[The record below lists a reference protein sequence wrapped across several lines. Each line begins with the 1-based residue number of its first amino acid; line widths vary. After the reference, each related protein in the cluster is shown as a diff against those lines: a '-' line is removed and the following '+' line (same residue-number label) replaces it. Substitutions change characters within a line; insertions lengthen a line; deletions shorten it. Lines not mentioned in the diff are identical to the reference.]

1 MPACSEILTHLRTA
15 EGLGIQLRRE
25 PVGVLEIPALEH
37 VIVAIHLGG
46 PTRLECWREGRRFI
60 GTAVQGDINII
71 SFGTPSRWEVLDD
84 NDLGLFLSVPKNL
97 IDTIASESEI
107 DPARLEIRNRFNIRD
122 RELEVIASAIKKEL
136 ELGSP
141 SGRLYL
147 GGLALAAA
155 SRLVVCHS
163 SFTSPPA
170 WKSEGLSDR
179 RLKAV
184 LTFIEDRLAE
194 DLSLDQIATVAGISS
209 SHLKTVFAR
218 SLGTPVHQ
226 YVIQRRVERAKELL
240 TRTDLSITE
249 IALAAGFAHQSHLAR
264 HMRRLL
270 GESPRALRQALNGKR
285 TA

>member
-1 MPACSEILTHLRTA
+1 MSAPPEILAYLKTS
-15 EGLGIQLRRE
+15 EGLTIQLRRD
-25 PVGVLEIPALEH
+25 PVGVLEVPALEN
-37 VIVAIHLGG
+37 VIVGIHLGA
-46 PTRLECWREGRRFI
+46 PTRLECHRAGKRFI
-60 GTAVQGDINII
+60 GTAVPGDINII
-71 SFGTPSRWEVLDD
+71 PSDTPSRWEVFDGDD
-84 NDLGLFLSVPKNL
+84 TGLFLSVPKPL
-97 IDTIASESEI
+97 ITAIASESGI
-107 DPARLEIRNRFNIRD
+107 DPARVEIRNRFNIRD

-147 GGLALAAA
+147 GGLAVAVA
-155 SRLVVCHS
+155 SRVVQCHS
-163 SFTSPPA
+163 SLTSLPG

-209 SHLKTVFAR
+209 SHLKTVFAK

-240 TRTDLSITE
+240 KRTDLSITE

-270 GESPRALRQALNGKR
+270 GESPRALRQALNRKR